1 MLKQYCK
8 LTGVDLSADGSTN
21 GFKRMCVNC
30 KSCHADNDK
39 DQYVCDNE
47 KVIEVGRQRILAS
60 VPEGFEVDTLTLK
73 PMVLKDPTKKC
84 KNHQF
89 DFDGVVEFISNYFL
103 ASPENEKENA
113 SE

>member
-1 MLKQYCK
+1 MNKIYCK
-8 LTGVDLSADGSTN
+8 LTGADLTEDGAAN
-21 GFKRMCVNC
+21 GFKCMCVNC
-30 KSCHADNDK
+30 KSCICDTDKGYLCKNDK
-39 DQYVCDNE
+39 VM
-47 KVIEVGRQRILAS
+47 EVGRQKILAS

-89 DFDGVVEFISNYFL
+89 DLDAVVEYISDYFT
-103 ASPENEKENA
+103 ASPYSEKENA

>member
-1 MLKQYCK
+1 MDKIYCK
-8 LTGVDLSADGSTN
+8 LTGVDLSGDGATN
-21 GFKRMCVNC
+21 GFKCMCVNC

-39 DQYVCDNE
+39 NQYVCDNE
-47 KVIEVGRQRILAS
+47 NVMEVGKQKILAAL
-60 VPEGFEVDTLTLK
+60 PDGFEIETLTLK

-89 DFDGVVEFISNYFL
+89 DLESVTEFIRDFFT
-103 ASPENEKENA
+103 ASPNAEKENA

>member
-1 MLKQYCK
+1 M
-8 LTGVDLSADGSTN
+8 LTGVDLSSDGATN
-21 GFKRMCVNC
+21 GFKSMCVNC
-30 KSCHADNDK
+30 KSCHVDNDK

-47 KVIEVGRQRILAS
+47 KVMEVGKQKILAS

-89 DFDGVVEFISNYFL
+89 DLDAVVEYISDYFT
-103 ASPENEKENA
+103 ASPDSEKENA